1 MRKSVL
7 AVTTYLADAV
17 KIRHRSWGAWTAAE
31 QIPEILASAPKP
43 LIHPICFGDFS
54 PVVENSPSMTKI
66 RAVLSAFYI
75 GHAIA

>member
-7 AVTTYLADAV
+7 AVTTYLADTV
-17 KIRHRSWGAWTAAE
+17 KTRHRSGCVWTAAE
-31 QIPEILASAPKP
+31 QIPEILVSAPKP

-54 PVVENSPSMTKI
+54 PVVENSSSMTKI